1 MENNVEIPQ
10 NIKNRTSMW
19 PSYSTSEYFFEE
31 YEHLIQKDLCTPMF
45 MVAFIYNIQ
54 DTEITHH
61 WMNGYKDDVVIYTQ

>member
-1 MENNVEIPQ
+1 
-10 NIKNRTSMW
+10 
-19 PSYSTSEYFFEE
+19 
-31 YEHLIQKDLCTPMF
+31 MF